1 MRTESGLDSKLAK
14 QTESYLERS
23 YSDSEQVRFEPR
35 SMSAR
40 FLRPSLRA
48 SIVVMV
54 VAVSTIVFSIPIQI
68 ALAVLIIVGGVVLM
82 DMWTLVRKQ
91 VFFERSAIPTLSRG
105 VPIPFRARVD
115 VLGARSIRL
124 RIVCPPEIR
133 VNPAEV
139 GSNEV
144 LGTLVGLNRGVHT
157 LPASVARV
165 HGVLGLC
172 WCDIEVGT
180 PTPVSV
186 YPDLPRAR
194 RLAFARRHGRSS
206 EEGRL
211 YSRLG
216 LGTEF
221 ETIREYTP
229 DDDVRQINWIA
240 TARVGHPMSNQF
252 RIDENRD
259 LICLIDS
266 GRLMASPIDS
276 STRLDIALDA
286 MAVLAVEAQEQG
298 DRVGVVAFDSEVT
311 HHISPRRHGVQ
322 AVVQSVF
329 DLEPSEIESN
339 YERAFNAVGFQKR
352 ALIAIFTDLA
362 DSSMARTLVE
372 AVPILVRRHSVMIVT
387 CRDPYL
393 VSTLHTEPDR
403 LIDVMRMSV
412 ALEILSARDRA
423 AYYLKSMGASV
434 VESSPEKLGINCA
447 SAYQRLKERARI

>member
-1 MRTESGLDSKLAK
+1 
-14 QTESYLERS
+14 
-23 YSDSEQVRFEPR
+23 
-35 SMSAR
+35 MSAR
-40 FLRPSLRA
+40 SIRPSRRA
-48 SIVVMV
+48 SLVVLLLAVGV
-54 VAVSTIVFSIPIQI
+54 VVFSIPVQI
-68 ALAVLIIVGGVVLM
+68 ALAALVVVAGVVLM
-82 DMWTLVRKQ
+82 DMWTLLQKE
-91 VFFERSAIPTLSRG
+91 VFFERSTIATLARG
-105 VPIPFRARVD
+105 VPVPFRARAD
-115 VLGARSIRL
+115 VSGASSIRL

-133 VNPAEV
+133 VKPAETNSNEIV
-139 GSNEV
+139 GSLIGV
-144 LGTLVGLNRGVHT
+144 NRGVHT

-165 HGVLGLC
+165 YGALGLC
-172 WCDIEVGT
+172 WCDTEVGT
-180 PTPVSV
+180 PIPVSV

-240 TARVGHPMSNQF
+240 TARVGYPMANQY

-259 LICLIDS
+259 LICLVDT
-266 GRLMASPIDS
+266 GRLMASPVEL

-298 DRVGVVAFDSEVT
+298 DRVGVIAFDADVIRQ
-311 HHISPRRHGVQ
+311 ISPRRHGAQ

-329 DLEPSEIESN
+329 DLEASEIESN

-362 DSSMARTLVE
+362 DSSLARTLVE
-372 AVPILVRRHSVMIVT
+372 AVPILVRKHSVMIVT

-393 VSTLHTEPDR
+393 VSTLCTEPTQ
-403 LIDVMRMSV
+403 LTDVMRMSA
-412 ALEILSARDRA
+412 ALEILNSRDRA

-434 VESSPEKLGINCA
+434 VEASPEKLGISCA
-447 SAYQRLKERARI
+447 SAYQRLKERARL